1 MRRLYEEVRASV
13 QVPKVVN
20 EWINI
25 FISCAEEMKDHHPEK
40 YAELCNELYVTVYG
54 EHFNEQMAMSAVK
67 GMQNEDGTTGAH
79 FALEETDHLAQ
90 RAGVVFSDSTFN
102 RWDWYYTVNMVY
114 SDYYGYIP
122 NDLTS
127 YVNIAKAFIEDKDA
141 APGKAYRY
149 YVAMKDPK

>member
-79 FALEETDHLAQ
+79 FALCLL
-90 RAGVVFSDSTFN
+90 
-102 RWDWYYTVNMVY
+102 YT
-114 SDYYGYIP
+114 S
-122 NDLTS
+122 
-127 YVNIAKAFIEDKDA
+127 DA
-141 APGKAYRY
+141 ADDR
-149 YVAMKDPK
+149 